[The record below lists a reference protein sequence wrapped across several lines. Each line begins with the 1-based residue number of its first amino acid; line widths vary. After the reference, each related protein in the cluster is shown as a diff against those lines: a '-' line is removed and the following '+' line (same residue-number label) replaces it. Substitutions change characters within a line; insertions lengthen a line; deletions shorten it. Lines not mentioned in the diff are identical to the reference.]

1 MLKKTI
7 LFKTYLCSDCL
18 LQLNNENEKLQ
29 AANTELQRQRDNLED
44 DKDDITKDKDRQ
56 IKENERWYAHWY
68 LTHLRQKIQFQQ
80 NDTSDSITMR
90 QNYFSI

>member
-1 MLKKTI
+1 M
-7 LFKTYLCSDCL
+7 FYEYGPWSDFL

-56 IKENERWYAHWY
+56 IKENERWYAHGY
-68 LTHLRQKIQFQQ
+68 FNLRQKIQFQQ
-80 NDTSDSITMR
+80 NDTSDSITLR